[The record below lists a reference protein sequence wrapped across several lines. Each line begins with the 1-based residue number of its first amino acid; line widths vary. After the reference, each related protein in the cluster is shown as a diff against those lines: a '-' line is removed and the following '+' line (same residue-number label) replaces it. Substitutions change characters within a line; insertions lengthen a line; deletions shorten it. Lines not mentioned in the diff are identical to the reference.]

1 MKQSKILLFFSLIL
15 SLSLFS
21 NVWSQSETPLP
32 GLTLDQ
38 IKAIINAASG
48 ERALNHIRYLT
59 LYHRWF
65 VSDGYHKAALYI
77 QKKAEEIGLKEVEIV
92 RFPSDG
98 KIFYSTSKSLPK
110 WTVSS
115 AELSLIAPVKKHLA
129 SWEENPITLASNS
142 RSADVKAELVD
153 VGEGIHASDY
163 EGKDIKG
170 KLVLASAPQGKG
182 RIELVHRL
190 AVLERGAAG
199 VISYRS
205 YYLDDFPDLVT
216 WDHIWT
222 LELEGKKSTF
232 GFCLSKRLGWELKRL
247 LNQGKKVIL
256 QASVKA
262 ELAPG
267 QFEIVTGHIPGT
279 DWPDQEIWFIAHLDH
294 CRPSANDNA
303 SGSAALLET
312 ARSLRELFNSGI
324 LPKPRRTLRFFWVP
338 EIYGTYA
345 YLAKRLKKVKRAV
358 AVINMDMVGE
368 NQKICGSIFR
378 ITRTPDSTPS
388 FLNDLLE
395 MGLDFLVSH
404 NSSLGQELTDP
415 LAIFSPWGSRQN
427 WQAKVIPY
435 SGGSDHSLFMGGVIN
450 IPATMLGSWPDYFY
464 HSSGDTPDKSDS
476 TQLRR
481 AIVYGIM
488 IASSITNLDIHS
500 GAYLIDQIFPRCLKR
515 MDKAL
520 EKAQKLLEE
529 SQLTA
534 CDLKEALNILHW
546 TSRREKA
553 ALKSVLKLLPENKKI
568 KVLAE
573 RLTTELD
580 RHSELTEKNLWR
592 FYNTLCEQRMKKPE
606 TIFMT
611 EEEGKASRLIPQR
624 NPAFP
629 GPIANDYFALKLKE
643 RGLTFNNPFT
653 GFQLYELGAFI
664 NGQLSLLDIRNAVS
678 AECEPIKL
686 SDVLK
691 YVKILEKI
699 GLVSIK
705 NKPQTSSN

>member
-1 MKQSKILLFFSLIL
+1 MKQSKILLFLSLIL

-38 IKAIINAASG
+38 IKAIINAVSG

-77 QKKAEEIGLKEVEIV
+77 QKKAEEIGLKDVEIV

-98 KIFYSTSKSLPK
+98 KIFYSSSKSLPK
-110 WTVSS
+110 WTVNS
-115 AELSLIAPVKKHLA
+115 AELSLMAPIKKHLA

-182 RIELVHRL
+182 RIELVHQL

-222 LELEGKKSTF
+222 LELEGKQSTF

-256 QASVKA
+256 QARIEA

-303 SGSAALLET
+303 SGSASILET
-312 ARSLRELFNSGI
+312 ARSLTELFKSGI
-324 LPKPRRTLRFFWVP
+324 LPQPRRTLRFFWVP

-345 YLAKRLKKVKRAV
+345 YLASRLKAVKKAV

-368 NQKICGSIFR
+368 NQKICGSVFR

-395 MGLDFLVSH
+395 MRLDLLLPY
-404 NSSLGQELTDP
+404 NSSWGQDLTNP
-415 LAIFSPWGSRQN
+415 LAIISPWGSRQN
-427 WQAKVIPY
+427 WRAEVIPY
-435 SGGSDHSLFMGGVIN
+435 SGGSDHAVFMGGVIN

-476 TQLRR
+476 TQLKR
-481 AIVYGIM
+481 AVVYGTL
-488 IASSITNLDIHS
+488 IASSIANLDIHS
-500 GAYLIDQIFPRCLKR
+500 GARLIHQIFPRCLIR
-515 MDKAL
+515 MDKAI
-520 EKAQKLLEE
+520 KRAQKLLEE

-534 CDLKEALNILHW
+534 CDLKEALNILGW

-553 ALKSVLKLLPENKKI
+553 ALGSVLKLLPDNKNI
-568 KVLAE
+568 KVLIE
-573 RLTTELD
+573 RLNTELD
-580 RHSELTEKNLWR
+580 RHSELADKNLR
-592 FYNTLCEQRMKKPE
+592 HLYYLLCQQRMKKPE

-611 EEEGKASRLIPQR
+611 EEEKRASHLIPQR

-643 RGLTFNNPFT
+643 KGLTFHSPWT
-653 GFQLYELGAFI
+653 GFQQYELGAFI
-664 NGQLSLLDIRNAVS
+664 DGKLSLLDIRNAVS
-678 AECEPIKL
+678 AECGSIKL
-686 SDVLK
+686 SDV
-691 YVKILEKI
+691 YQYIKILEKI

-705 NKPQTSSN
+705 N